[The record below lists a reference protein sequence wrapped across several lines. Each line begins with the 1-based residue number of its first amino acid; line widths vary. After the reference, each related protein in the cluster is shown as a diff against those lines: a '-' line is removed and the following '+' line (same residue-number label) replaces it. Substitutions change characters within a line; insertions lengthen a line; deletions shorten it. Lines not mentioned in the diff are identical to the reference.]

1 MIFSEEN
8 LDMGKDIKIMLGAI
22 VFTFLLII
30 GLASWLGGRE
40 EQTLTEVMG
49 LQVNPEAYELGNVPI
64 DGGIVIKE
72 YEVKNTTDQTI
83 KLRKVATSCMCTQAK
98 VSVEGKET
106 RFYSME
112 HPGDKN
118 PPVNLE
124 IPSGEIAKVTVNF
137 DPAAHGPQGT
147 GPFDRVVSLT
157 FSDPAG
163 IKELTFSG
171 TVTSQ

>member
-1 MIFSEEN
+1 MIFLEEN

-30 GLASWLGGRE
+30 GLAFWLGGRE
-40 EQTLTEVMG
+40 EQTLTEVIG
-49 LQVNPEAYELGNVPI
+49 LQVNPEVHELGNVPI
-64 DGGIVIKE
+64 DGGIVTKE

-83 KLRKVATSCMCTQAK
+83 KLKRVATSCMCTQAK
-98 VSVEGKET
+98 VSVGGKET
-106 RFYSME
+106 KLYSME
-112 HPGDKN
+112 HPGDRN

-124 IPSGEIAKVTVNF
+124 IPPGEIAKVIVHF

-157 FSDPAG
+157 FSDPVG